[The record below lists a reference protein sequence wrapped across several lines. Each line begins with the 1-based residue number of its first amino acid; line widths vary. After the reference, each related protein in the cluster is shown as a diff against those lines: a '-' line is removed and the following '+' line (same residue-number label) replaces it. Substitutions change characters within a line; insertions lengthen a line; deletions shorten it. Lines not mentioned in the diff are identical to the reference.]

1 MILVYYSFT
10 GQVKS
15 FVGKIDKYESI
26 NVEEYLPSMGKYI
39 LITPTHGFGNVPDKV
54 QEFLNGH
61 SDNMVAVCGSGRQVW
76 KLQGTYCKAVD
87 VISSQYGVPSL
98 LKFEMKGTDR
108 DRVELIERIEK
119 IEQEMD

>member
-1 MILVYYSFT
+1 
-10 GQVKS
+10 
-15 FVGKIDKYESI
+15 
-26 NVEEYLPSMGKYI
+26 
-39 LITPTHGFGNVPDKV
+39 
-54 QEFLNGH
+54 
-61 SDNMVAVCGSGRQVW
+61 MVAVCGSGRQIW